1 MNTFQSLIQFF
12 FFHFLYLYLSFC
24 FTIILS
30 PDLFFICQIK
40 LSRQFETNLISVR
53 VACYVA
59 MSTSCWTLKPLHV
72 NGTGVTLMIGDMKAD
87 K

>member
-1 MNTFQSLIQFF
+1 MNTFQSPIQY
-12 FFHFLYLYLSFC
+12 FFHFLYLHLFC
-24 FTIILS
+24 FTTILS

-40 LSRQFETNLISVR
+40 LSRQFGTNLISVR

-59 MSTSCWTLKPLHV
+59 MSTSCWTLKPLYV
-72 NGTGVTLMIGDMKAD
+72 NGIGVTLMIGDMKTD